1 MIKKLL
7 SCVEEYKKTTAL
19 SMFLV
24 IFESFIEILIPTL
37 MAIIIDEGIS
47 QGRTSVVW
55 QLGVLLILL
64 ALLGLFIGALSG
76 RYAAI
81 ASAGFAKNLRRT
93 LFFNVQ
99 QFSFSNI
106 DKFTAPS
113 LITRMTTDV
122 TNLQNAYQ
130 MLVRIMIKSP
140 VQFSFAIIMSALINP
155 NMVLIFIGIAPFL
168 AGTLIFIGRKV
179 HPIFERVFRSYDH
192 LNNIVQENL
201 HGIRVVKSYVRQAF
215 EVQKFQ
221 NISQVV
227 YKRFSKAEKLLAFNQ
242 PLMQSTA
249 YICILLIS
257 WVGAHLIVGQ
267 TMSTGE
273 LSSLFVYTFQ
283 ILISL
288 NMFSMVFV
296 MFLISRAS
304 AQRVVAVMEEE
315 SDLKN
320 NDVALTTVA
329 DGRVH
334 FHHVFFQYP
343 TALNHRVLKDISFSA
358 ETGETIGIVGG
369 TGSSKTTLVQLIP
382 RLYDVTDGQVELAG
396 RDVGDYDMDALR
408 QNIGVVLQNNILFSG
423 TIMENIRWGN
433 PQASKQEVRN
443 ACVMAQ
449 ADEFI
454 QELPDGYQTY
464 IEQGGSNVSGGQR
477 QRLCIARALLKQPKV
492 LILDDSTSAVDTK
505 TESKILEIFRTKL
518 PYTTKFIVAQRITSV
533 QDADKILV
541 LDNGEITDIG
551 THHQLLQ
558 TSAIYQEIY
567 EAQTK
572 GFGEVDA
579 K

>member
-7 SCVEEYKKTTAL
+7 SCVGSYRKATLL

-37 MAIIIDEGIS
+37 MAVLIDRGIS
-47 QGRTSVVW
+47 QQEIPVVW
-55 QLGVLLILL
+55 KVGGLLILL
-64 ALLGLFIGALSG
+64 ALIGLFIGALSG

-81 ASAGFAKNLRRT
+81 ASAGFAKNLRKT
-93 LFFNVQ
+93 VFFNVQ
-99 QFSFSNI
+99 KFSFSNI

-140 VQFSFAIIMSALINP
+140 VQFTFAIIMSALINP
-155 NMVLIFIGIAPFL
+155 SMVLIFLGIAPFL

-179 HPIFERVFRSYDH
+179 HPIFERVFRSYDR

-201 HGIRVVKSYVRQAF
+201 HGIRVVKSYVRQSF
-215 EVQKFQ
+215 EINKFQ
-221 NISQVV
+221 GISQTV

-242 PLMQSTA
+242 PLMQSAA

-257 WVGAHLIVGQ
+257 WVGAHLIVNQ
-267 TMSTGE
+267 TMTTGE

-304 AQRVVAVMEEE
+304 AERIVAVMNEE

-320 NDVALTTVA
+320 NHVALQTVA
-329 DGRVH
+329 NGEVY
-334 FHHVFFQYP
+334 FNHVSFYYP
-343 TALNHRVLKDISFSA
+343 TNTQHPVLSDVSFTA
-358 ETGETIGIVGG
+358 YKGETIGIVGG

-382 RLYDVTDGQVELAG
+382 RLYDVTQGHIEVAG
-396 RDVGDYDMDALR
+396 TDVRDYDIKTLR
-408 QNIGVVLQNNILFSG
+408 ENIGVVLQNNVLFSG
-423 TIMENIRWGN
+423 TILENVRWGN
-433 PQASKQEVRN
+433 PEASEQEVRN
-443 ACVMAQ
+443 VCIMAQ

-454 QELPDGYQTY
+454 QELPAGYQTY
-464 IEQGGSNVSGGQR
+464 IEQGGTNVSGGQR
-477 QRLCIARALLKQPKV
+477 QRLCIARALLKKPKI

-505 TESKILEIFRTKL
+505 TESQILSTFRTKL
-518 PYTTKFIVAQRITSV
+518 PFTTKFIVAQRITSV
-533 QDADKILV
+533 QEADKILV
-541 LDNGEITDIG
+541 LDHGQITDIG
-551 THHQLLQ
+551 THEELLEE
-558 TSAIYQEIY
+558 SSIYQEIY

-572 GFGEVDA
+572 GFGEANA

>member
-7 SCVEEYKKTTAL
+7 SCLGEYKKATAL
-19 SMFLV
+19 SMVFV

-37 MAIIIDEGIS
+37 MAILIDEGIS
-47 QGRTSVVW
+47 QNETSIVW
-55 QLGVLLILL
+55 QIGSLLILL
-64 ALLGLFIGALSG
+64 AILGLFIGALSG

-81 ASAGFAKNLRRT
+81 ASAGFAKNLRKT

-99 QFSFSNI
+99 TFSFSNI

-140 VQFSFAIIMSALINP
+140 VQFTFAIIMSALINP
-155 NMVLIFIGIAPFL
+155 NMVLIFVGVAPFL

-201 HGIRVVKSYVRQAF
+201 HGIRVVKAYVRQAF
-215 EVQKFQ
+215 EINKFQ

-227 YKRFSKAEKLLAFNQ
+227 YKRFTKAEKLLAFNQ

-257 WVGAHLIVGQ
+257 WVGAHLIVSQ
-267 TMSTGE
+267 TMTTGE

-304 AQRVVAVMEEE
+304 AERVVAVMDEE

-320 NDVALTTVA
+320 NQLALKTIS
-329 DGRVH
+329 DGRVC
-334 FHHVFFQYP
+334 FEHVFFQYP
-343 TALNHRVLKDISFSA
+343 TKLGQDVLKDVTFSA
-358 ETGETIGIVGG
+358 KTGETIGIVGG
-369 TGSSKTTLVQLIP
+369 TGSAKTTLVQLIP
-382 RLYDVTDGQVELAG
+382 RLYDVTKGKIEIAG
-396 RDVGDYDMDALR
+396 RNVQDYDMDTLR
-408 QNIGVVLQNNILFSG
+408 KIIGVVLQNNVLFSG
-423 TIMENIRWGN
+423 TILENMRWGN
-433 PQASKQEVRN
+433 PTATLEEVRE
-443 ACVMAQ
+443 ACIMAQ

-454 QELPDGYQTY
+454 QELPDGYKSH
-464 IEQGGSNVSGGQR
+464 IEQGGTNVSGGQR
-477 QRLCIARALLKQPKV
+477 QRLCIARALLKNPKI

-505 TESKILEIFRTKL
+505 TEAKILETFRTKMPL
-518 PYTTKFIVAQRITSV
+518 TTKFIVAQRITSV
-533 QDADKILV
+533 QDADKIIV
-541 LDNGEITDIG
+541 LDNGQINNIG
-551 THHQLLQ
+551 PHEKLLQ

-567 EAQTK
+567 QSQTK
-572 GFGEVDA
+572 GFGEANA

>member
-7 SCVEEYKKTTAL
+7 SCVGSYRKATLL

-24 IFESFIEILIPTL
+24 IFESFIEILIPNL
-37 MAIIIDEGIS
+37 MAVLIDRGIS
-47 QGRTSVVW
+47 QQEIPVVW
-55 QLGVLLILL
+55 KIGGLLILL
-64 ALLGLFIGALSG
+64 ALIGLFIGALSG

-93 LFFNVQ
+93 VFFNVQ
-99 QFSFSNI
+99 KFSFSNI

-140 VQFSFAIIMSALINP
+140 VQFTFAIIMSALINP
-155 NMVLIFIGIAPFL
+155 SMVLIFLGIAPFL

-179 HPIFERVFRSYDH
+179 HPIFERVFRSYDR

-201 HGIRVVKSYVRQAF
+201 HGIRVVKSYVRQSF
-215 EVQKFQ
+215 EINKFQ
-221 NISQVV
+221 GISQTV

-242 PLMQSTA
+242 PLMQSAA

-257 WVGAHLIVGQ
+257 WVGAHLIVNQ
-267 TMSTGE
+267 TMTTGE

-304 AQRVVAVMEEE
+304 AERIVAVMNEE

-320 NDVALTTVA
+320 NHVALQTVA
-329 DGRVH
+329 NGDIYFNYVS
-334 FHHVFFQYP
+334 FYYP
-343 TALNHRVLKDISFSA
+343 TNTQHPVLSDVSFA
-358 ETGETIGIVGG
+358 AYKGETIGIVGG

-382 RLYDVTDGQVELAG
+382 RLYDVTQGHIEVAG
-396 RDVGDYDMDALR
+396 TDVRDYDIKTLR
-408 QNIGVVLQNNILFSG
+408 ENIGVVLQNNVLFSG
-423 TIMENIRWGN
+423 TILENVRWGN
-433 PQASKQEVRN
+433 PQASEQEVRN
-443 ACVMAQ
+443 VCIMAQ

-454 QELPDGYQTY
+454 QELPAGYQTY

-477 QRLCIARALLKQPKV
+477 QRLCIARALLKKPKI

-505 TESKILEIFRTKL
+505 TESQILSTFRTNL
-518 PYTTKFIVAQRITSV
+518 PFTTKFIVAQRITSV
-533 QDADKILV
+533 QEADKILV
-541 LDNGEITDIG
+541 LDHGQITDIG
-551 THHQLLQ
+551 THEELLEE
-558 TSAIYQEIY
+558 SSIYQEIY

-572 GFGEVDA
+572 GFGEANA

>member
-1 MIKKLL
+1 MVKKLL
-7 SCVEEYKKTTAL
+7 SCVGEYKKPTAL
-19 SMFLV
+19 SMSLV

-37 MAIIIDEGIS
+37 MALLIDNGIS
-47 QGRTSVVW
+47 QKDAPIVW
-55 QLGVLLILL
+55 KIGGLLILL
-64 ALLGLFIGALSG
+64 ALVGLFIGALSG

-81 ASAGFAKNLRRT
+81 ASAGFAKNLRKI

-99 QFSFSNI
+99 KFSFSNI

-140 VQFSFAIIMSALINP
+140 VQFTFAIIMSALINP

-168 AGTLIFIGRKV
+168 AGALIFIGRKV

-192 LNNIVQENL
+192 LNNIVQENV

-215 EVQKFQ
+215 EINKFQ
-221 NISQVV
+221 NVSQTV
-227 YKRFSKAEKLLAFNQ
+227 YQRFSKAEKLLAFNQ
-242 PLMQSTA
+242 PLMQSAA

-257 WVGAHLIVGQ
+257 WVGAHLIVDQ

-304 AQRVVAVMEEE
+304 AERIVAVMEEE

-320 NDVALTTVA
+320 NQIAVSTIS
-329 DGRVH
+329 DGRVD
-334 FHHVFFQYP
+334 FDHVFFQYP
-343 TALNHRVLKDISFSA
+343 SDPGQNVLKDISFSA
-358 ETGETIGIVGG
+358 KAGETIGIVGG

-382 RLYDVTDGQVELAG
+382 RLYDVTGGRVEVAR
-396 RDVGDYDMDALR
+396 RDVRDYDMETLR
-408 QNIGVVLQNNILFSG
+408 QNIGVVLQNNVLFSG
-423 TIMENIRWGN
+423 TILENIRWGD
-433 PQASKQEVRN
+433 PVASEEEVRN
-443 ACVMAQ
+443 ACIMAQ

-477 QRLCIARALLKQPKV
+477 QRLCIARALLKNPQI

-505 TESKILEIFRTKL
+505 TESRILETFRTKM
-518 PYTTKFIVAQRITSV
+518 PDTTKFIVAQRITSV

-541 LDNGEITDIG
+541 LDNGQITNIG
-551 THHQLLQ
+551 THNKLLQ

-572 GFGEVDA
+572 GFGETNA
-579 K
+579 E

>member
-1 MIKKLL
+1 MVRKLL
-7 SCVEEYKKTTAL
+7 SSVGEYKRPTAL
-19 SMFLV
+19 SMILV

-37 MAIIIDEGIS
+37 MAILIDSGIS
-47 QGRTSVVW
+47 QGDTAVVW
-55 QLGVLLILL
+55 QIGGFLILL
-64 ALLGLFIGALSG
+64 ALVGLIIGALSG

-81 ASAGFAKNLRRT
+81 ASAGFAKNLRKT

-99 QFSFSNI
+99 RFSFSNI

-140 VQFSFAIIMSALINP
+140 VQFTFAIIMSALINP

-179 HPIFERVFRSYDH
+179 HPIFVRVFRNYDH

-215 EVQKFQ
+215 EIKKFQ
-221 NISQVV
+221 DISQIV

-242 PLMQSTA
+242 PLMQSSA

-257 WVGAHLIVGQ
+257 WVGAHLIVDQ

-296 MFLISRAS
+296 MLLISQAS
-304 AQRVVAVMEEE
+304 AERVVAVMEEE

-320 NDVALTTVA
+320 NDVALQTLA
-329 DGRVH
+329 DGQIR
-334 FHHVFFQYP
+334 FDHVFFQYP
-343 TALNHRVLKDISFSA
+343 TDPEHNALKDVSFSVK
-358 ETGETIGIVGG
+358 TGETVGIVGG

-382 RLYDVTDGQVELAG
+382 RLYDVTGGRVEVAG
-396 RDVGDYDMDALR
+396 KDVRDYDTDTLR
-408 QNIGVVLQNNILFSG
+408 QNIGVVLQNNVLFSG

-433 PQASKQEVRN
+433 PAATEQEVKD

-454 QELPDGYQTY
+454 QELSDGYQTY

-477 QRLCIARALLKQPKV
+477 QRLCIARALLKDPKI

-505 TESKILEIFRTKL
+505 TESKILETFRTKM

-541 LDNGEITDIG
+541 LDNGQITDIG
-551 THHQLLQ
+551 THDELLQ
-558 TSAIYQEIY
+558 TSSIYQEIY

-572 GFGEVDA
+572 GFGGANA